1 MKRFAL
7 SVVLLGAC
15 GDDVESSAGGSTGSE
30 TSTTNAPGTSA
41 ASSST
46 GGRSFDTTSTSVDA
60 STSSTDA
67 SSSSEG
73 SESTAAAESSSSS
86 GIPEDA
92 IVIQFVGNSYT
103 AGNGVGPM
111 VASIAGDAGIAVD
124 ARVIAPGGQTMEGH
138 WSTPATQDAI
148 AADDVD
154 FVVLQGQSVEPW
166 LGPASFLEHAGL
178 LGNHACDAGAAVF
191 MFETWARAA
200 GHEVYDIDPEVPDPD
215 ALQAVLRDAYTAAAA
230 ESCADVAPAG
240 DAWQRVWTAHP
251 ETGLYAADGS
261 HATLA
266 GSYLASCVFA
276 EALLSVDVRG
286 GWAPEALDGGDA
298 STLQEAAHCT
308 VAGDCD

>member
-1 MKRFAL
+1 MKRIVL
-7 SVVLLGAC
+7 SVALLGAC
-15 GDDVESSAGGSTGSE
+15 GDDVEPSAGGTTGS
-30 TSTTNAPGTSA
+30 
-41 ASSST
+41 
-46 GGRSFDTTSTSVDA
+46 DA
-60 STSSTDA
+60 STSPSTTAAASTSSGSVDLTSSSGDPA
-67 SSSSEG
+67 STSSADGSSSSSGG
-73 SESTAAAESSSSS
+73 SESTAGESSSSS

-111 VASIAGDAGIAVD
+111 VASIAGDAGIPVD

-138 WSTPATQDAI
+138 WSTPTTQDAI

-166 LGPASFLEHAGL
+166 LGPASFIQHAGL

-191 MFETWARAA
+191 MFETWARAD
-200 GHEVYDIDPEVPDPD
+200 GHEVYDIDPAVPDPD

-251 ETGLYAADGS
+251 ELSLYAADGS

-276 EALLSVDVRG
+276 ESLLSVDVRG
-286 GWAPEALDGGDA
+286 GWVPEALEGA
-298 STLQEAAHCT
+298 EATALQDAAHCT